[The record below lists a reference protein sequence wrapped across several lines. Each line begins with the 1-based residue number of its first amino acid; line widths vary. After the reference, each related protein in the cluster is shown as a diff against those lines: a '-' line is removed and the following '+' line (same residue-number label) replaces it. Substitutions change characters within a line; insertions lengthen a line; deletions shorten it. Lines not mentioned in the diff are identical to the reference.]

1 MIFEMNPEQLLEQLA
16 ALPEELALVAVGA
29 HKAPYLANWQRSPLS
44 KTQIESEI
52 RAGCCK
58 AIGVLCGTPSQGL
71 VFLDHD
77 GHSCDRLIE
86 TLSGLSLNEA
96 LPLTVGVTSGRP
108 GRYQLIYRLP
118 QKDWKQV
125 ATRKLKTGATGDDG
139 KAEMLELRWD
149 GCQSVMLGHHPTT
162 GVYRYLPGQSFAEC
176 EIAIAPQWMIQQMQ
190 SQPQSSSPSWTEF
203 ERHFQI
209 PIKQAIPLEVC
220 LSKISR
226 ELLAGVT
233 QGNRDNTGAKLA
245 RDLLGTTRYLESI
258 GQSYAGAPRRS
269 LDEFCARCTPP
280 LSQKDSDRLWKS
292 AVKDNPGSSLSPDQI
307 ESCIKGWLWRQVRA
321 EQYPVSSPVQA
332 IPLSASTAAPQP
344 LTLDHLQLQI
354 HQFVAA
360 APTDT
365 QLTAQVMG
373 WASRIGKSES
383 ALWSLVKS
391 IQQELEQQDS
401 RSEARAEVDH
411 LTRLAAYQPSLSQ
424 YLHPF
429 LAQPLDQIAHWMGS
443 TGMAL
448 LTTLLPTA
456 GSLLPVGTE
465 LELNCGTEHRVYPI
479 LYTGIVAESGSGKSP
494 AQKTILKPLFRL
506 QAEAEDLYQ
515 QALDTWEQQIQQA
528 RETGE
533 ALPPKPKPR
542 DYFTTD
548 ATREAIVQI
557 QANQPNSGFLGWF
570 DELSALIRGQNQY
583 RSGRGTDKESLLS
596 GRDGSAQK
604 VDRAGGKRLFITRSA
619 YSITGSTQ
627 PDTLRSLMG
636 DFSDPSGQWAR
647 FLWCFLPLRPAPYP
661 ENAVHLDIADFLY
674 GIYRR
679 LAEFP
684 PTTYRLSPAAKE
696 YYIHWYNELD
706 RLRLQEVKQSLRA
719 VYAKFK
725 SDTGVLALLLHC
737 LNAAIAGEIPTEYIS
752 EATMQSA
759 IPLSKFYLGQVK
771 LIHSEGDALEGDLTP
786 SYCKMLS
793 LSQRKGWVTARDIYR
808 ARAISDRK
816 ATLDHIRGLMRELVT
831 MGLAETRN
839 QGRSLEIRALNPG
852 DKLLDVGDNP
862 PKSGDTPPDFGDKHP
877 DFGDKHPDF
886 GDSFPDLGDNCSPKH
901 NASQGAVFAVSR
913 EGSVTSPSPSV
924 TNPPPFVTRN
934 GAVVT
939 TLSPTCQ
946 NPKMPSIKDFGTQR
960 TPFVTIV
967 TTDHDLLPQARP
979 PNPKHPPIRAGDTC
993 RYQGPEGAMQVSCW
1007 GKDLK
1012 VLAVAEGI
1020 ATVKADQWVHTYQID
1035 KRYLRKV
1042 R

>member
-1 MIFEMNPEQLLEQLA
+1 MNPEQLLEQLG
-16 ALPEELALVAVGA
+16 ALPAELALVAVGA

-77 GHSCDRLIE
+77 GDSCDRLIE
-86 TLSGLSLNEA
+86 TLSGLSLKEA
-96 LPLTVGVTSGRP
+96 LPRTVGITSGTP
-108 GRYQLIYRLP
+108 GRYQLIYRVPEQHWP
-118 QKDWKQV
+118 QL
-125 ATRKLKTGATGDDG
+125 TSRKLRTGTIGNDG

-149 GCQSVMLGHHPTT
+149 GCQSVVLGHHPTT
-162 GVYRYLPGQSFAEC
+162 GAYCYLPGQSFAEC
-176 EIAIAPQWMIQQMQ
+176 AIAIAPQWMIQQMQ
-190 SQPQSSSPSWTEF
+190 TQPQSSTPSWAEF
-203 ERHFQI
+203 EQQFHL
-209 PIKQAIPLEVC
+209 PIDQTVPLEIC
-220 LSKISR
+220 LSKASR

-233 QGNRDNTGAKLA
+233 QGNRDNAGAKLA
-245 RDLLGTTRYLESI
+245 RDLLGTAQYLESI
-258 GQSYAGAPRRS
+258 DQPYESNARQR
-269 LDEFCARCTPP
+269 LEEFCIRCTPP

-292 AVKDNPGSSLSPDQI
+292 AVKDNPGPSLAPDQI

-321 EQYPVSSPVQA
+321 EQYPVSLPVQP
-332 IPLSASTAAPQP
+332 IPPSASAAAPQA
-344 LTLDHLQLQI
+344 LTLDDLQHQI
-354 HQFVAA
+354 RQFVAA
-360 APTDT
+360 APTET

-373 WASRIGKSES
+373 WSSRIGKSES

-411 LTRLAAYQPSLSQ
+411 LIRLTAYQPSLSQ

-465 LELNCGTEHRVYPI
+465 LELNCGTEHMVYPI

-506 QAEAEDLYQ
+506 QAEVEDLYQ

-528 RETGE
+528 RETGA

-548 ATREAIVQI
+548 ATREAVVQI

-604 VDRAGGKRLFITRSA
+604 VDRAGGKRLFIARSA

-661 ENAVHLDIADFLY
+661 ENAVHLDIANFLY

-679 LAEFP
+679 LTQFP
-684 PTTYRLSPAAKE
+684 TLTYRLSPGAKNR
-696 YYIHWYNELD
+696 YIRWYNELD

-737 LNAAIAGEIPTEYIS
+737 LNAAIAKQTLAEQIS

-759 IPLSKFYLGQVK
+759 IQLSKFYLGQVK
-771 LIHSEGDALEGDLTP
+771 LIHSEGDALDGDLTP
-786 SYCKMLS
+786 SYCKILS

-808 ARAISDRK
+808 ARTISDRK
-816 ATLDHIRGLMRELVT
+816 ATLDQIRVLMRELVT
-831 MGLAETRN
+831 MGLAITRN
-839 QGRSLEIRALNPG
+839 EGNRLEIQALNRG
-852 DKLLDVGDNP
+852 NSHQKSGDNP
-862 PKSGDTPPDFGDKHP
+862 SE
-877 DFGDKHPDF
+877 F
-886 GDSFPDLGDNCSPKH
+886 GDSLLSAADNGSAERDDCKLAPIGG
-901 NASQGAVFAVSR
+901 SQNGT
-913 EGSVTSPSPSV
+913 VTTNHPSV
-924 TNPPPFVTRN
+924 TKN
-934 GAVVT
+934 GTVVT
-939 TLSPTCQ
+939 TLSPGWQSRKVLSQEGSALT
-946 NPKMPSIKDFGTQR
+946 KR
-960 TPFVTIV
+960 EFVT
-967 TTDHDLLPQARP
+967 TAQPQPSKARP
-979 PNPKHPPIRAGDTC
+979 PNFAGATIRVGNIC
-993 RYQGPEGAMQVSCW
+993 RYRGPDGAMKVTCW
-1007 GKDLK
+1007 GKDLQ
-1012 VLAVAEGI
+1012 VLAIENGI
-1020 ATVKADQWVHTYQID
+1020 ATVKAEQWVHTYQID
-1035 KRYLRKV
+1035 MRYLLKV
-1042 R
+1042 K